1 MRELLSRLNG
11 AITHGVDWFIPV
23 SLQHVRS
30 SRGLARVFVVTHVMG
45 SAVSLILL
53 AYLTHF
59 VSAANV
65 GVMFVIAM
73 TAMFVTLP
81 LALRQTGNM

>member
-11 AITHGVDWFIPV
+11 AITRGVDWFIPV

-30 SRGLARVFVVTHVMG
+30 SRGLACVFVVPHVMG

-53 AYLTHF
+53 AYLTRF
-59 VSAANV
+59 VSVGSV